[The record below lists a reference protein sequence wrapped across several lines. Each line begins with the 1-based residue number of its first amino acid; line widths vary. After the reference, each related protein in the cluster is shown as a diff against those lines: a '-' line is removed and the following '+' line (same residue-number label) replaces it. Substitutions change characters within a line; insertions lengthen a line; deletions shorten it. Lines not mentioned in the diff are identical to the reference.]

1 MKIALTNILLLT
13 LLFSIAVAQTDN
25 KKSAKKA
32 PTSTAVKAQDFDGWV
47 SDEKCGAK
55 IDAEC
60 AKKCEALGVKMVFVN
75 ATDKSIL
82 PVANQQAVKGFAGQ
96 RVKLQGKVENGVL
109 TVNTVK
115 PAKN

>member
-1 MKIALTNILLLT
+1 MKIALTNILLLA
-13 LLFSIAVAQTDN
+13 LLFSVAAAQTDS

-32 PTSTAVKAQDFDGWV
+32 PANTAVKAQDFDGWV

-75 ATDKSIL
+75 AADKSIL
-82 PVANQQAVKGFAGQ
+82 PVSNQQALKGYAGQ
-96 RVKLQGKVENGVL
+96 HVNLKGKVENGVL
-109 TVNTVK
+109 TVDNVK
-115 PAKN
+115 PAGK